1 MCRIFNVEL
10 TQPDDF
16 IIQIEKT
23 DLNCYDGNDG
33 TITVNASGGAAPYT
47 FEWSD
52 LGNGSTRNNLSAG
65 TYIVK
70 ITDSNGCEETREI
83 NIENAALFDINPIIN
98 NISCF
103 GEDDGSIQLNIDGG
117 VLPLSVLWSD
127 DSSAGLNRNNLS
139 PGTYSVT
146 ISDGS
151 GCIIEEDFNI
161 IEPQE
166 LSLSG
171 VITNATDCNNPASGS
186 IDLQVSGGTAPYTFV
201 WSNGA
206 K

>member
-1 MCRIFNVEL
+1 M
-10 TQPDDF
+10 
-16 IIQIEKT
+16 
-23 DLNCYDGNDG
+23 
-33 TITVNASGGAAPYT
+33 
-47 FEWSD
+47 
-52 LGNGSTRNNLSAG
+52 
-65 TYIVK
+65 
-70 ITDSNGCEETREI
+70 
-83 NIENAALFDINPIIN
+83 FDINTIIN

-151 GCIIEEDFNI
+151 GCVFEEDFNI

-171 VITNATDCNNPASGS
+171 VITNATDCDNPASGS
-186 IDLQVSGGTAPYTFV
+186 IDLQVSGGTAPYTFI

-206 K
+206 NEEDIENLIANSYNVIVTDSNGCKSSDSVLITINNSYLVDTNIVSCDSILFSGNYFYGLIFFISFIY